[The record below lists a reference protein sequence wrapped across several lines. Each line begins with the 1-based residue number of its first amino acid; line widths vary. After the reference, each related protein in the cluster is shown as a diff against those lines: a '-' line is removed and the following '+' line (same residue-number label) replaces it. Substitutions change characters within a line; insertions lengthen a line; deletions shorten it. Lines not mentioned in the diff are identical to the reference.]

1 MPIYKTGVLVPISGG
16 GGYVRTNEMTGVKY
30 LAQDLTHS
38 VLWLTT
44 KLDDRKV
51 IFLLVWF

>member
-1 MPIYKTGVLVPISGG
+1 
-16 GGYVRTNEMTGVKY
+16 MTGVKY
-30 LAQDLTHS
+30 LAQDLTHR

-51 IFLLVWF
+51 VFTMVWFWGVEGVHFCFLPF